1 MSEPLLDQPRQVRM
15 GVGEAIKRLLTVEF
29 RYRQGTAALPEAM
42 IQERDMI
49 ISALNQFELNLGFD
63 CNSDGVPDTVEIFEQ
78 SAMTSCCRLLP
89 TGKIPAE
96 TSRKAPVKRKATGV
110 KQTEPESPVLPDLAQ
125 EPKPSLVKE
134 TKPERGLRTLFGR
147 KKKGT

>member
-1 MSEPLLDQPRQVRM
+1 MADSLLDQPRVVKM

-89 TGKIPAE
+89 TGKIPSE
-96 TSRKAPVKRKATGV
+96 TSRKPPVKKKTPVKA
-110 KQTEPESPVLPDLAQ
+110 EPVVAVLP
-125 EPKPSLVKE
+125 EPTPPPPEESKPVGKKS
-134 TKPERGLRTLFGR
+134 ERGLRNLFGR